1 VTRAP
6 AGTGLW
12 SIPFQPRDPLN
23 TPRLMKTGPKVVA
36 AMQAAIDAVRS
47 RGVPFNAT
55 WGSLQVSGDRGA
67 PAFPLGGGEGDL
79 AGNANA
85 LASRSP
91 IANTNRYKPI
101 TYGSSHIQAVSFLA
115 DGSVQPRTI
124 LTYSQYEDPASP
136 WSSDQ
141 TELFSDEQ
149 WVQFAWTP
157 AQIQQQLVETIDLT
171 SP

>member
-1 VTRAP
+1 
-6 AGTGLW
+6 
-12 SIPFQPRDPLN
+12 
-23 TPRLMKTGPKVVA
+23 MK
-36 AMQAAIDAVRS
+36 AAINSVRA
-47 RGVPFNAT
+47 RGVPFDAT

-67 PAFPLGGGEGDL
+67 PPLPLGGGDGDL

-85 LASRSP
+85 VGSRTP
-91 IANTNRYKPI
+91 LANTNRYKPI
-101 TYGSSHIQAVSFLA
+101 SYGSSHIQSVAFLA

-124 LTYSQYEDPASP
+124 LTYSQYEDPSSP

-141 TELFSDEQ
+141 TQLFSQEQ

-157 AQIQQQLVETIDLT
+157 EQIQQQLVETVELT